1 MIRNTLRSAA
11 LATTL
16 LCSTLPFATMAQAQ
30 PAGLSVPANEIGG
43 TVRSA
48 NGPEAGVWVIAETTD
63 LPTKFAKIVVTND
76 EGKFLIPE
84 LPSAKYKVW
93 VRGYGLVDSARVDAE
108 PGRTLELAAMPAP
121 SEAAAAKYY
130 PGMYWYSLLHIPAAD
145 QFPGTGEKGNGI
157 PPFMKTQAAWLDT
170 VKNSCQSCHALGSEN
185 IRSPK
190 VALLGEFAN
199 STEMWGRRLT
209 SGQAATGMALAITR
223 LGPEKGLSLYGEW
236 TDRIAAGALPT
247 DKPARPSGVERNMV
261 ASVWDWSVPTHY
273 MHDAISTDKRH
284 PEVNANGFI
293 YGSPEESTDL
303 VPVLDPKTN
312 RAWTIAHPYNPGTPS
327 AADEPHGTSP
337 FWGDEA
343 IWDGHTSNHNLIFDE
358 KGRLWFAARSR
369 AAEDPAWCKKGSDFE
384 AAKIAPLESSVR
396 QLSLYEPDQNKF
408 TLIDTCFGTQHLYFG
423 HDKDNT
429 LWTSYGPPSGPVI
442 GWLNTRKF
450 LETRDAKAS
459 QGWSPMIVDVPGWG
473 KRGEYVEIGQ
483 PVDPAKQ
490 KRVLAGLYGVQ
501 SSPVD
506 DTIWGQSMDIGFS
519 RMDQPSFLV
528 HFIPGDDP
536 VHTGLTEIFRAPE
549 GAFGMRGTDVDGKGV
564 VWTAMSSG
572 HLASFD
578 RSKCK
583 APLTGPKAATGE
595 QCAEGWTLYRFPGPQ
610 FAGVDPN
617 GSANHAYYVWVDRF
631 DTFGLGNDVPMAMTN
646 GAEAIT
652 ALVDGKFVQFHVP
665 YPAGMFTKNVDG
677 RIDDANAGWKGRGL
691 WTTSGT
697 RTVFHNETGKGE
709 SPRVY
714 HIQLRPDPLAH

>member
-30 PAGLSVPANEIGG
+30 PAGLSVGANEIGG

-84 LPSAKYKVW
+84 LPAAKYKVW
-93 VRGYGLVDSARVDAE
+93 VRGYGLVDSTRVDAE

-312 RAWTIAHPYNPGTPS
+312 RAWTIAHPYQS
-327 AADEPHGTSP
+327 
-337 FWGDEA
+337 GDAEC
-343 IWDGHTSNHNLIFDE
+343 G
-358 KGRLWFAARSR
+358 GR
-369 AAEDPAWCKKGSDFE
+369 AAWDVAVLGRRGDLGWAYQQP
-384 AAKIAPLESSVR
+384 
-396 QLSLYEPDQNKF
+396 QPD
-408 TLIDTCFGTQHLYFG
+408 L
-423 HDKDNT
+423 
-429 LWTSYGPPSGPVI
+429 
-442 GWLNTRKF
+442 R
-450 LETRDAKAS
+450 R
-459 QGWSPMIVDVPGWG
+459 
-473 KRGEYVEIGQ
+473 
-483 PVDPAKQ
+483 
-490 KRVLAGLYGVQ
+490 
-501 SSPVD
+501 
-506 DTIWGQSMDIGFS
+506 
-519 RMDQPSFLV
+519 
-528 HFIPGDDP
+528 
-536 VHTGLTEIFRAPE
+536 E
-549 GAFGMRGTDVDGKGV
+549 G
-564 VWTAMSSG
+564 
-572 HLASFD
+572 
-578 RSKCK
+578 
-583 APLTGPKAATGE
+583 
-595 QCAEGWTLYRFPGPQ
+595 
-610 FAGVDPN
+610 
-617 GSANHAYYVWVDRF
+617 
-631 DTFGLGNDVPMAMTN
+631 
-646 GAEAIT
+646 T
-652 ALVDGKFVQFHVP
+652 ALVRGAEPGGGGSGLVQEGVGFRGGEDRA
-665 YPAGMFTKNVDG
+665 AGEFGAAVV
-677 RIDDANAGWKGRGL
+677 A
-691 WTTSGT
+691 
-697 RTVFHNETGKGE
+697 V
-709 SPRVY
+709 
-714 HIQLRPDPLAH
+714 